1 MISLIVPFEGLY
13 RSIFLLFRFIF
24 LLNGFKIL
32 FVAVEFLRKF
42 SIFAFFGEQGGRGT
56 ELFREMLA

>member
-32 FVAVEFLRKF
+32 FVAVGFLRKF
-42 SIFAFFGEQGGRGT
+42 SVSAFFGEQGGRST